1 MYSKEFEIPEGVEV
15 RWENNTIY
23 VKGPLGE
30 IKKEIESPFL
40 GKMITVD
47 IKDNKFIVTSNKDKK
62 KYKAMVG
69 TIVAHLRNMV
79 RGVTKGYKYVM
90 KVVSLHFPPNIKVQ
104 GDKVFITNFLGEKTP
119 RVAQIVG
126 SAKVSIKGDTIEIT
140 GINKEDVGQT
150 ANNIEQA
157 TRITGKDRRIFQD
170 GIYIWEKA
178 LPMKEE

>member
-1 MYSKEFEIPEGVEV
+1 MYTKEFIIPDGVEV
-15 RWENNTIY
+15 RWEKNTLY

-30 IKKEIESPFL
+30 IKKEIKSPLL
-40 GKMITVD
+40 GKIIHVE
-47 IKDNKFIVTSNKDKK
+47 IKDNKFLVSSIKEKK

-69 TIVAHLRNMV
+69 TIIAHLRNMV
-79 RGVTKGYKYVM
+79 HGVTKGYKYVM

-104 GDKVFITNFLGEKTP
+104 GDKVVITNFLGEKTP
-119 RVAQIVG
+119 RVAKIVG
-126 SAKVSIKGDTIEIT
+126 SSKVSIKGDTIEIT

-150 ANNIEQA
+150 ANNVEQA
-157 TRITGKDRRIFQD
+157 TRVVGKDRRIFQD